1 MIPMSLL
8 FSQAKSLDQG
18 PVTFDVFVLQISQ
31 EAPALSHQLDQSST
45 GMMVLGMDLKMI
57 RQVTD
62 TLAQDGHL
70 HFRRTGVGVMQPV
83 AIDNLLFLFCI

>member
-8 FSQAKSLDQG
+8 FSQAKSLDQS
-18 PVTFDVFVLQISQ
+18 PVTFDISVLQIVQ

-45 GMMVLGMDLKMI
+45 GMVVLGMDLEVI

-62 TLAQDGHL
+62 ALAQDGHL
-70 HFRRTGVGVMQPV
+70 YFR
-83 AIDNLLFLFCI
+83 